1 MPGIEPEHLS
11 SVDRDVKEDVVN
23 GDSKGIELKA
33 ITYKDPEKG
42 DLEKGADINLFEK
55 ADFEKAIELT
65 GNFQLEHPLLPR
77 GFGAFVYSYYR
88 FLPPGYG
95 KFHYILLFVC
105 GFVSTS
111 EEMDVISMSFI
122 LPSAQCDLHLNTQTK
137 GWLNSIIF
145 IGMMAGAY
153 LWGSVADS
161 LGRKKVLIAIS
172 IMNALCI
179 VASSFSQTYELFMF
193 FRFLN
198 GAALGGS
205 GPVIWSYF
213 AEFQPKAKRGS
224 MLSFMAAFWT
234 LGNLFVACLAWLIIP
249 HDVGLTEGSF
259 IYNSWRIFLLI
270 CSVPSFM
277 VAVLLFFLPESP
289 KFLLSR
295 GDHDL
300 ALEIFRNIYHSN
312 TGKPRETYP
321 VKQLLI
327 DGKEQEKKEIGAEV
341 MVVTGKLRDTFND
354 IMDNSKQIFIPPIL
368 RFTIISITINL
379 TFHIGYY
386 GLMMWFPE
394 LFNRFNKYSTVHP
407 GKAASVCEVTNF
419 VVNMGGQADSLDCSD
434 KIESSVFLE
443 SLITVAAAIPSNI
456 IAVLGMD
463 RLGRKFFLVFSTF
476 TSGLCAV
483 GMYFV
488 YNSTHNLV
496 VSAVFS
502 GVISCGNAALDCL
515 ITEIFPTNLRATGI
529 AISMVA
535 ARLGGII
542 GNVVIAQLLDM
553 YCPAPTF
560 IVAALLIAEPHGGLS
575 NDATLQARA
584 QTTVVAKQPSSSFL
598 TRQCLIEQGALFY
611 IYISLAM

>member
-1 MPGIEPEHLS
+1 MVETEADAQEQTGIEHSEDNICSDSLQLS
-11 SVDRDVKEDVVN
+11 SVFGSIKEDVKEQVN
-23 GDSKGIELKA
+23 GLSKEIELRD
-33 ITYKDPEKG
+33 IIPPEKLKP
-42 DLEKGADINLFEK
+42 DVEKGKETFER

-65 GNFQLEHPLLPR
+65 G
-77 GFGAFVYSYYR
+77 
-88 FLPPGYG
+88 YG
-95 KFHYILLFVC
+95 KFHYFLLAVC

-122 LPSAQCDLHLNTQTK
+122 LPSAQCDLKLSTQTK

-145 IGMMAGAY
+145 IGMMVGAY
-153 LWGSVADS
+153 AWGSVADS

-179 VASSFSQTYELFMF
+179 VASSFSQNYELFML

-213 AEFQPKAKRGS
+213 AEFQPKDKRGA

-234 LGNLFVACLAWLIIP
+234 LGNLFVAGKHEETI
-249 HDVGLTEGSF
+249 
-259 IYNSWRIFLLI
+259 N
-270 CSVPSFM
+270 
-277 VAVLLFFLPESP
+277 
-289 KFLLSR
+289 
-295 GDHDL
+295 
-300 ALEIFRNIYHSN
+300 IFRRIYHSN
-312 TGKPRETYP
+312 TGNPEDTYQ
-321 VKQLLI
+321 VKEL
-327 DGKEQEKKEIGAEV
+327 
-341 MVVTGKLRDTFND
+341 
-354 IMDNSKQIFIPPIL
+354 IMDLSMIEPKKDKSKESGGCSKFKHMMSDVGNNSKQLFIPPIL
-368 RFTIISITINL
+368 RFTLISIIINF

-394 LFNRFNKYSTVHP
+394 LFNRFDEFNRMHP
-407 GKAASVCEVTNF
+407 GEEASVCEVTEF
-419 VVNMGGQADSLDCSD
+419 VVSTGSHSEDGLCSD
-434 KIESSVFLE
+434 TIESKVFME
-443 SLITVAAAIPSNI
+443 SLITVASAIPSNI

-488 YNSTHNLV
+488 YNSKHNLI

-502 GVISCGNAALDCL
+502 SVISCGNAALDCL
-515 ITEIFPTNLRATGI
+515 ITEVFPTNLRATGV

-542 GNVVIAQLLDM
+542 GNIVIATLLDM

-560 IVAALLIAEPHGGLS
+560 IVAALLIGGGLLCLFLP
-575 NDATLQARA
+575 N
-584 QTTVVAKQPSSSFL
+584 TTREPLS
-598 TRQCLIEQGALFY
+598 
-611 IYISLAM
+611 